1 MENEPVD
8 TKFGRTILAMNAK
21 HLGKSE
27 HKRHKQR
34 AADGR
39 DLEIDSLGL
48 WFRVSA
54 SCGKGCISLA

>member
-1 MENEPVD
+1 
-8 TKFGRTILAMNAK
+8 MNAK